1 MTVAAEGVG
10 GLFAAE
16 IEVAPFA
23 SVEFVVERTATADG
37 SWCAPPTMAIHR
49 AVAWATAIF
58 VRIRCITVAVRRGVI
73 TLANP
78 IAA

>member
-1 MTVAAEGVG
+1 
-10 GLFAAE
+10 
-16 IEVAPFA
+16 
-23 SVEFVVERTATADG
+23 
-37 SWCAPPTMAIHR
+37 MAIHR